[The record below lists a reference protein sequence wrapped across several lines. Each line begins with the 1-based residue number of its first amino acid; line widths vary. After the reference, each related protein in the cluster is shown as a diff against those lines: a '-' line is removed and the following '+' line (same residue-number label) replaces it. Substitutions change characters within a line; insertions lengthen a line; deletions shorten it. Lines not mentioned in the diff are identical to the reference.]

1 MSALEGGLALWNA
14 LGANGA
20 RYRFC
25 ANAGDNVCNWML
37 PDTEPST
44 FCESCRHNSIV
55 PDLSIAANVERWG
68 KIELAKRYVI
78 RALMRWRL
86 PRPDRK
92 QDPERGLAFDLIADE
107 TRPDGRVRRVL
118 TGHDNGLITINI
130 AEADDAEREARRK
143 AMREPYRTLVG
154 HIRHE
159 VGHYYWDRLVNDEG
173 RIDAFREAFGDE
185 TQDYGAAL
193 ERHYRDGA
201 QPDWIDRFVS
211 AYASSH
217 PWEDFAET
225 WAHYLHIVDALE
237 TARSYGID
245 ARASFTAGDPRGR
258 LNFEPYA
265 SELRDPAGRRL
276 GPAHGGA
283 ERRQP
288 QHGSARPLSFRPVQ
302 GGGRQ
307 ARVHPHAH
315 PRAAALARSGRR
327 SNGHRGTGANR
338 RLKPRNWP
346 PKRFRLP
353 ARRRDRVRVRPP
365 PQRPRRTRRPTGAW
379 RVFAGLHGLCGESRL
394 AFGWPAWPPYNLI
407 ALGFAPDSSACSL
420 PVSSLISAC

>member
-1 MSALEGGLALWNA
+1 M
-14 LGANGA
+14 
-20 RYRFC
+20 
-25 ANAGDNVCNWML
+25 
-37 PDTEPST
+37 
-44 FCESCRHNSIV
+44 
-55 PDLSIAANVERWG
+55 PDLSIAPNVERWG

-86 PRPDRK
+86 RRPDRK

-107 TRPDGRVRRVL
+107 TRPDGAVKRAL

-173 RIDAFREAFGDE
+173 RVDAFREAFGDE
-185 TQDYGAAL
+185 RQDYAAAL

-201 QPDWIDRFVS
+201 APDWINRFIS

-245 ARASFTAGDPRGR
+245 ARASFSPGDARMR
-258 LNFEPYA
+258 LNFEPHA
-265 SELRDPAGRRL
+265 ANSAGRLVDAWVPLTVALNGVNRSM
-276 GPAHGGA
+276 G
-283 ERRQP
+283 QP
-288 QHGSARPLSFRPVQ
+288 DLYPFVLSNAVVGKLEFIHALIHAP
-302 GGGRQ
+302 RQ
-307 ARVHPHAH
+307 AS
-315 PRAAALARSGRR
+315 AAP
-327 SNGHRGTGANR
+327 GA
-338 RLKPRNWP
+338 
-346 PKRFRLP
+346 
-353 ARRRDRVRVRPP
+353 
-365 PQRPRRTRRPTGAW
+365 PTQ
-379 RVFAGLHGLCGESRL
+379 
-394 AFGWPAWPPYNLI
+394 
-407 ALGFAPDSSACSL
+407 SAE
-420 PVSSLISAC
+420 PERIDA